1 MADARPPSVLSRQ
14 LILSL
19 YLPAAMLALG
29 QSMVAPVIPGLTK
42 SYGVGVDSASLVFVA
57 YSVGAFVATF
67 PAGYLMDKI
76 GRRPVLLAG
85 PVLAAIGSFMTP
97 FSHTFLELLFWR
109 FVVGGATLLWQQGR
123 VLVIADTAPQDQR
136 AQQMQ
141 WMVGMTRAGQLFGP
155 TLGGFLAAAYGLWIP
170 FAVHAALMIVAVIPA
185 YNLIQESAPGRR
197 RKNDESK
204 NDEPESEEGEA
215 RGWRPVIKYMITF
228 QIVVFLCIQVLAQ
241 FSRGGQEQGS
251 LNLYAVYA
259 YNMGPA
265 ELGLLNTIAI
275 VFGLPVPF
283 LTGYLMDKFGRRAVI
298 APGFAAYGIAVAL
311 MSLTAFF
318 PLPMSYFLATYVLVQ
333 ATAGTTGGTMQVLG
347 TDLSPQE
354 NRGRFFAIWRTIAQL
369 AAAVAPA
376 MYGLI
381 AEHVGFG
388 FAFAYLSLCAIGVVL
403 GVSRVLGD
411 TQAKR

>member
-1 MADARPPSVLSRQ
+1 MADAQPPSVLSRQ

-19 YLPAAMLALG
+19 YLPATMLALG

-42 SYGVGVDSASLVFVA
+42 SYGIGVDAASLVFVA
-57 YSVGAFVATF
+57 YSVGAFAATF

-85 PVLAAIGSFMTP
+85 PLLTAIGSFMTP
-97 FSHTFLELLFWR
+97 FSSTFIELLFWR
-109 FVVGGATLLWQQGR
+109 FLVGAATLLWQQGR
-123 VLVIADTAPQDQR
+123 VLVIADTAPPDQR
-136 AQQMQ
+136 ARQMQ

-170 FAVHAALMIVAVIPA
+170 FAVYAALTVMAIIPA
-185 YNLIQESAPGRR
+185 YNLIEETAPGRR
-197 RKNDESK
+197 QKK
-204 NDEPESEEGEA
+204 DEPESEEAKLE
-215 RGWRPVIKYMITF
+215 GWGPVLKYMITF
-228 QIVVFLCIQVLAQ
+228 QIVAFLCIQVLAQ

-275 VFGLPVPF
+275 AFGIPVPF

-311 MSLTAFF
+311 MSLTAFY

-347 TDLSPQE
+347 TDLSPQQ

-369 AAAVAPA
+369 AAAIAPA
-376 MYGLI
+376 IYGLL
-381 AEHVGFG
+381 AEHAGFG
-388 FAFAYLSLCAIGVVL
+388 VAFLYLALCALGVVL
-403 GVSRVLGD
+403 GLSRVLGD